1 VTPDEY
7 AAQDAVGLA
16 DLVRRREVAA
26 AELVEAALARMD
38 AVNGALNA
46 VVHRLDEAARAAAA
60 GPLPDGPF
68 RGVPFLVKNLAARVA
83 GAPCTGGS
91 RALVGQRAEADSE
104 LIGRYRRAGVV
115 FAGITNAPELGLMGT
130 TEPELYGPTRN
141 PWNRGHSAGGSS
153 GGAAA
158 AVAAGI
164 VPVAHG
170 SDGGGSIRIP
180 ASACGLFGLKPS
192 RGRNRLEGDD
202 GEDWQGFAVSHVLSR
217 TVRDSAAFLDVS
229 RGAEGSAISMDAAA
243 SPPPPARP
251 YAAEVGR
258 DPGRLRIGLVGRSLF
273 GERTH
278 PDCVAA
284 LADAAR
290 LLASLG
296 HEVEEVRLSIAPEEG
311 RLAYL
316 EVVAAGIAGELGALA
331 PRLGGQLRAAL
342 FEAPTWFMGQVG
354 RSLHPADLERARATI
369 ERLTRAVA
377 MLHARFDLIM
387 TPTLA
392 YPPARIGEL
401 TPKPYERAALALLR
415 RVGSRPALRWVLA
428 RQAALLI
435 ERTPNTMLFNMTGQP
450 AMSVPLWWNAEGLPI
465 GTQLAARFGDE
476 ATLFRLAGQLEA
488 ARPWA
493 ERRPPL

>member
-1 VTPDEY
+1 MTPDEY
-7 AAQDAVGLA
+7 ARQDAVGLA
-16 DLVRRREVAA
+16 GLVRRGEATA
-26 AELVEAALARMD
+26 GELVEAALARMD
-38 AVNGALNA
+38 HVNGRINA

-60 GPLPDGPF
+60 GALPDGPF

-83 GAPCTGGS
+83 GAPCTMGC
-91 RALVGQRAEADSE
+91 RALAGHRAETDSE
-104 LIGRYRRAGVV
+104 LVGRYRRAGLV
-115 FAGITNAPELGLMGT
+115 FAGITNSPEFGLMGT

-141 PWNRGHSAGGSS
+141 PWNLGHSAGGSS

-170 SDGGGSIRIP
+170 GDGGGSIRIP

-192 RGRNRLEGDD
+192 RGRDRLDPD
-202 GEDWQGFAVSHVLSR
+202 AAADWQGFAVSHVLSR
-217 TVRDSAAFLDVS
+217 TVRDSAAFLDVA
-229 RGAEGSAISMDAAA
+229 RGADDDPAAA
-243 SPPPPARP
+243 PPPPERP
-251 YAAEVGR
+251 YRDEVGR
-258 DPGRLRIGLVGRSLF
+258 DPGRLRIGLIGRSLF

-278 PDCVAA
+278 PDCLAA
-284 LADAAR
+284 LGDAAA

-316 EVVAAGIAGELGALA
+316 EVVAASIAAELDGLV
-331 PRLGGQLRAAL
+331 PLLGGRLRAAL

-354 RSLHPADLERARATI
+354 RSLRPADLERARATV
-369 ERLTRAVA
+369 ERLSRAVA

-401 TPKPYERAALALLR
+401 TPKPHERVGLALLR
-415 RVGSRPALRWVLA
+415 RVGPRPALRWVLTTL
-428 RQAALLI
+428 AAALI

-450 AMSVPLWWNAEGLPI
+450 AMSVPLWWNAAGLPI

-476 ATLFRLAGQLEA
+476 ATLFRLAGQLEQ

-493 ERRPPL
+493 DRRPPL